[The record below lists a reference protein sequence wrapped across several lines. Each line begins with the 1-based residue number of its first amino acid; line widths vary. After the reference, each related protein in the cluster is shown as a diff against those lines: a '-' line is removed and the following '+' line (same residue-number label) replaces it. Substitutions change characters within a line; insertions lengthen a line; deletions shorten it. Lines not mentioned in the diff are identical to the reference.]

1 MKVMKTISIS
11 IIIGLIAFLVSTEV
25 SIAQCNDQLLS
36 VCALD
41 NGGATYIKDFKVR
54 LKKGKKNQPA
64 PVAKYQVALSKNTNY
79 RFNAC
84 NATEFPGEAII
95 QLYDSDQLIGST
107 YNMTTGKNYKGFDF
121 YCKKSGVY
129 NVFISFKEGEEGC
142 AVGILS
148 FVGKDY

>member
-1 MKVMKTISIS
+1 MNTMKTY
-11 IIIGLIAFLVSTEV
+11 IIIIAVLIAGINLVS
-25 SIAQCNDQLLS
+25 AQCNEELLN
-36 VCALD
+36 VCAMD
-41 NGGATYIKDFKVR
+41 NGGATYIKDFKVK

-84 NATEFPGEAII
+84 NANEFPGEAVI
-95 QLYDSDQLIGST
+95 QLYDFDQMIGST
-107 YNMTTGKNYKGFDF
+107 YNMSTGKNYKGFDF

-148 FVGKDY
+148 FVGKEY